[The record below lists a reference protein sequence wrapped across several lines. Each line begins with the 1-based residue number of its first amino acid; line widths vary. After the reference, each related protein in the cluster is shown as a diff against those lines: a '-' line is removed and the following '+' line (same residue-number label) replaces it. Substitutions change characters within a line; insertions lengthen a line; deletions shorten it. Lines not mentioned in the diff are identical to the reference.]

1 MDHTAVLCHNTG
13 TMNSILFRFYAA
25 LNDFLPHQK
34 RQRAYRHSFNP
45 PVSVKHLIE
54 AEGVPH
60 PEVAL
65 IVVNGRSVDF
75 SYQVQPDDRIAVYP
89 AFASIDVTGEVQLRP
104 PLPQPPPFLLDNHLG
119 RLARYL
125 RLLGFDV
132 LYPND
137 HLGDAAL
144 AQLAHQQERVMLT
157 RDRGLLM
164 RSLISHGYC
173 LRSLDSHQQLDEVL
187 HRFRLHELV
196 QPWSRCLRCNGRLL
210 PVDKMAI
217 IDQLQPK
224 TKRYFDDFKRCTDCQ
239 QIYWRGS
246 HFAALARIVDNV
258 TA

>member
-1 MDHTAVLCHNTG
+1 MDHTAVLCHNIS
-13 TMNSILFRFYAA
+13 TMNSILFRFYAE
-25 LNDFLPHQK
+25 LNDFLPHRK
-34 RQRAYRHSFNP
+34 RQRAYPHPFNP

-89 AFASIDVTGEVQLRP
+89 AFASIDVTAEVQLRP
-104 PLPQPPPFLLDNHLG
+104 PLPQPPNFLLDNHLG

-132 LYPND
+132 GYPND
-137 HLGDAAL
+137 HLSDEQL
-144 AQLAHQQERVMLT
+144 AQLAHDQGRVMLT

-164 RSLISHGYC
+164 RRLISHGYC
-173 LRSLDSHQQLDEVL
+173 LRSLDSQAQLHEVL
-187 HRFRLHELV
+187 HRFNLHELV
-196 QPWSRCLRCNGRLL
+196 QPWSRCLRCNGRLH

-224 TKRYFDDFKRCTDCQ
+224 TKRYFDDFKRCADCQ

-246 HFAALARIVDNV
+246 HFAALAQIVEEV

>member
-1 MDHTAVLCHNTG
+1 MDHTAVLCHNIS
-13 TMNSILFRFYAA
+13 TMNSILFRFYAE
-25 LNDFLPHQK
+25 LNDFLPYRK
-34 RQRAYRHSFNP
+34 RQQTYPHPFNP

-65 IVVNGRSVDF
+65 ILVNGRSVDF
-75 SYQVQPDDRIAVYP
+75 SYQVQPDDRIAAYP
-89 AFASIDVTGEVQLRP
+89 AFTSIDVTAEVQLRP
-104 PLPQPPPFLLDNHLG
+104 PLPQPPGFLLDNHLG

-125 RLLGFDV
+125 RLLGFDT

-137 HLGDAAL
+137 HLPDAAL
-144 AQLAHQQERVMLT
+144 AQLAHERERVMLT

-173 LRSLDSHQQLDEVL
+173 LRSLDSQQQLHEVL

-196 QPWSRCLRCNGRLL
+196 QPWSRCLRCNGRLQ

-217 IDQLQPK
+217 IDQLEPR
-224 TKRYFDDFKRCTDCQ
+224 TKRYFDDFKRCADCQ

-246 HFAALARIVDNV
+246 HFEALAQIVEEV
-258 TA
+258 MA